1 MAMNRKACEASIYKN
16 YDLLDPSGKNTAMIK
31 EIFAGMD
38 DEAFSTYIEK
48 CRNKEAT
55 LYMVCPN
62 LEKER
67 HMTTDNNVAV
77 AAKLGVQLFQHIV
90 YVDPYTGEEYVT
102 PEKYLVCLTR
112 VRRQIQTR
120 ENKMA
125 VPSDNMV
132 IDEATGQVTGH
143 SGKASISSPEMLVLV
158 SYGLTNVAE
167 EFMKVRGGDETAM
180 RFADQN
186 IVETGGASLDRIA
199 RLGTSAKSTNT
210 LATFLRG
217 MHFDTNFDQ
226 R

>member
-1 MAMNRKACEASIYKN
+1 MAMNRKAAEDLVYAG
-16 YDLLDPSGKNTAMIK
+16 YDKLDPSGRNTAMIR
-31 EIFAGMD
+31 EVFAAMD
-38 DEAFSTYIEK
+38 DDAFAAYVEQ
-48 CRNKEAT
+48 CRNKKAT
-55 LYMVCPN
+55 LYMTCPN
-62 LEKER
+62 LEQER
-67 HMTTDNNVAV
+67 SMTTDNNIA
-77 AAKLGVQLFQHIV
+77 LGPTFGVEFFQQIV
-90 YVDPYTGEEYVT
+90 YIDPYTGEEYLT
-102 PEKYLVCLTR
+102 PEKYLVCMTR

-125 VPSDNMV
+125 VPTDNMV

-167 EFMKVRGGDETAM
+167 EFMKVRGGDEAAM
-180 RFADQN
+180 RFADQS

-226 R
+226 